1 MKQQIIILFLF
12 SIHATAQNAKFPKE
26 KLSAP
31 CSEEF
36 ANSYPGKWLVTKD
49 LSSYSAGVKKRFQQ
63 INELLHET
71 YSEPT
76 GGDAA
81 WNGSFAKNSFAN
93 QVKYEWNQNQMFNE
107 EPVKIN
113 TVYSYYYNL
122 IIYPW
127 YCCGATNEICNI
139 YPEISGGVGLS
150 IHGNYLQKVI
160 KGNYLRGQGDE
171 WTWTIEGRP
180 VKIKSPAAGQLKGY
194 DIMTSE
200 GGPSVLPL
208 MTTRFIMITRSGML
222 PYIPVT
228 RKQYF
233 EKTIPFVTKYY
244 DDNIANTD
252 KITDKAY
259 DQTYREDS
267 KKTLV
272 NLKNDAL
279 KRLKDELEKTT
290 KAGLLNSPAIVRY
303 DPLLQYEGPVFITEE
318 EGGNMLVTENPDY
331 FRKDLPNDVPQVFV
345 ISWSWNNKPYGMR
358 FKAAIEENFPIEKL
372 QAMIDK

>member
-1 MKQQIIILFLF
+1 MQSQLIILLLL
-12 SIHATAQNAKFPKE
+12 SIHASAQNEKFRKE
-26 KLSAP
+26 KLSVP
-31 CSEEF
+31 CTKEL
-36 ANSYPGKWLVTKD
+36 ANNYQGKWLITKD
-49 LSSYSAGVKKRFQQ
+49 ESNYNAEVKKRFRQFQ
-63 INELLHET
+63 ELLLET
-71 YSEPT
+71 YPQPT

-81 WNGSFAKNSFAN
+81 WNGSFTKTSFAN

-113 TVYSYYYNL
+113 TVHSYYYNL
-122 IIYPW
+122 VIYPW
-127 YCCGATNEICNI
+127 YCCGTNEICNI

-150 IHGNYLQKVI
+150 IHANYLQKVI
-160 KGNYLRGQGDE
+160 QGNYLREKGDQ
-171 WTWTIEGRP
+171 WTIDGRP
-180 VKIKSPAAGQLKGY
+180 VKIKNPVAGKLMGY

-208 MTTRFIMITRSGML
+208 MTTRIIMITRNGIL

-233 EKTIPFVTKYY
+233 DKTIPFVTKYY

-252 KITDKAY
+252 QITDTAY
-259 DQTYREDS
+259 DQTYKEES
-267 KKTLV
+267 KKALAK
-272 NLKNDAL
+272 LKNDAL

-290 KAGLLNSPAIVRY
+290 TAGLLDAPAVVRY
-303 DPLLQYEGPVFITEE
+303 DPLLQYEGPVFIAEE

-331 FRKDLPNDVPQVFV
+331 FRKDLPNYVPQIFIV
-345 ISWSWNNKPYGMR
+345 SWSWNNKPYGLR
-358 FKAAIEENFPIEKL
+358 FKAAIEEKFPVEKL

>member
-1 MKQQIIILFLF
+1 MKLPGIIFLFLF
-12 SIHATAQNAKFPKE
+12 VHANAQNARFPKV
-26 KLSAP
+26 KLSVP
-31 CSEEF
+31 CTEEF
-36 ANSYPGKWLVTKD
+36 ANNYQGKWLITKNA
-49 LSSYSAGVKKRFQQ
+49 SSYSADVKKRFQQ

-71 YSEPT
+71 YPEPM

-81 WNGSFAKNSFAN
+81 WNGSFTKNSFAN

-122 IIYPW
+122 VIYPW
-127 YCCGATNEICNI
+127 YCCSTGEICNI

-150 IHGNYLQKVI
+150 IYGNYLQKVI
-160 KGNYLRGQGDE
+160 QGNYIREKGYE
-171 WTWTIEGRP
+171 WTIAGRP
-180 VKIKSPAAGQLKGY
+180 VKIKSPAAGKLMGY

-208 MTTRFIMITRSGML
+208 TTTRMIMITRRGML

-233 EKTIPFVTKYY
+233 DKTIPFVTKYY
-244 DDNIANTD
+244 DDNIAYTD
-252 KITDKAY
+252 QITDKAY
-259 DQTYREDS
+259 DQTDKEDS
-267 KKTLV
+267 KKALAK
-272 NLKNDAL
+272 LKNDAL
-279 KRLKDELEKTT
+279 KRLKDELENTT
-290 KAGLLNSPAIVRY
+290 KAGLLNAPAIVRY
-303 DPLLQYEGPVFITEE
+303 DPLLQTEGPVFTTEE

-331 FRKDLPNDVPQVFV
+331 FRKDLPNHVPQIFI

-358 FKAAIEENFPIEKL
+358 FKTTIEENFPIEKL